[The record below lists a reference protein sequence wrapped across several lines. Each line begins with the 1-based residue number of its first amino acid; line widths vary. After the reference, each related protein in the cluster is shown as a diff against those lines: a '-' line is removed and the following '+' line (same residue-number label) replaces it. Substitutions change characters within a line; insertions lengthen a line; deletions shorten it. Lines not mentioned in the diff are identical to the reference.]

1 MDDERAEAIH
11 EEVERILEEG
21 VRTSPPDSADDHD

>member
-1 MDDERAEAIH
+1 MDDDRVAAIH

-21 VRTSPPDSADDHD
+21 TRTRPPDSTDDRD